1 MTERKFE
8 KGARIMSV
16 GQFAALGSQWFILGD
31 RPNHR
36 SFIES
41 MQYRTLANLIR
52 VGRLYEA
59 LPSGTTA
66 KLKEAGY
73 IGNTV
78 RAVFTE
84 EMENAKK

>member
-1 MTERKFE
+1 MSNAKRKFE
-8 KGARIMSV
+8 KCARIMSV
-16 GQFAALGSQWFILGD
+16 VQFATLGSQWFFLGD

-41 MQYRTLANLIR
+41 MQYRTLANLIQA
-52 VGRLYEA
+52 GRLYEA

-66 KLKEAGY
+66 KLKDARC
-73 IGNTV
+73 IGNTA

-84 EMENAKK
+84 EMET

>member
-1 MTERKFE
+1 MAKRKFE

-16 GQFAALGSQWFILGD
+16 GRFAALGSQWFILGD
-31 RPNHR
+31 RPKHR

-41 MQYRTLANLIR
+41 LQYRTLANLIR

-59 LPSGTTA
+59 LPSGMTA

-84 EMENAKK
+84 EI

>member
-1 MTERKFE
+1 MSNEKRKFE

-16 GQFAALGSQWFILGD
+16 WQFAALGSQWFFLGD

-41 MQYRTLANLIR
+41 MQYRTLANLIQA
-52 VGRLYEA
+52 GRLYEA

-66 KLKEAGY
+66 KLKEARCL
-73 IGNTV
+73 GNTA

-84 EMENAKK
+84 EMET